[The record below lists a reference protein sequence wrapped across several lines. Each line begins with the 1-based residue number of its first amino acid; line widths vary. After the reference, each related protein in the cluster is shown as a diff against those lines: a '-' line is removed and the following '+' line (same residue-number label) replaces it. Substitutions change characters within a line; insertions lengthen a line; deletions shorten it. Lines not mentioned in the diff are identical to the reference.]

1 MKFKKKIVL
10 YMFIFKP
17 IAHPLWNSVEAIKHH
32 AEFLHRLAMTMM
44 SSANRRWVM
53 YSPLMLMLSPCHSR
67 SLKASSIVAVN
78 SFREITSFL
87 RLFSMESPSCSAPV
101 LEPTWWRYHTNTST
115 LWCTDSQYGIAGV
128 TQVPPMFPP
137 IRWLSH
143 SPQTLSIMES
153 YTLRSSV

>member
-1 MKFKKKIVL
+1 MKHACTAMKQAPTAMKE
-10 YMFIFKP
+10 
-17 IAHPLWNSVEAIKHH
+17 LWHGNERI
-32 AEFLHRLAMTMM
+32 
-44 SSANRRWVM
+44 NQRWVQYM
-53 YSPLMLMLSPCHSR
+53 LKLELQLYSNWLTDFDKIISN
-67 SLKASSIVAVN
+67 SLKASSIVAEN

-143 SPQTLSIMES
+143 SPQTLSIMAS